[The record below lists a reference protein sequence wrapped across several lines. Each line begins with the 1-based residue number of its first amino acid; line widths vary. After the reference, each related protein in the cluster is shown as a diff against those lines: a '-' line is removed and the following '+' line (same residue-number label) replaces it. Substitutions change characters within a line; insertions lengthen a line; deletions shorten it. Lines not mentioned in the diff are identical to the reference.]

1 MSDSDDRELE
11 LLLQQLKENTDIDLR
26 CHAAQ
31 QLGMKKSQAKIAVPA
46 LIEALND
53 DNWLVRVEAATALS
67 KLGRAAESAIEPL
80 TDTMNEP
87 RNRSKRGIYYEAIQA
102 LKIAQSEEPE
112 VTPSVIVEEPKEEF
126 IPEEIVEE
134 SVIVEETPVE
144 LDVEP
149 IVESSFEALEEEVI
163 EDAVEE
169 PIVEDTV
176 VEVTTEVVEEAK
188 VVDDF
193 VMDEETEDLAEEIID
208 EAFDDADE
216 EFQTDTT
223 PEVVDE
229 IAEDIAEEI
238 TYSEPVIV
246 AEPEVQEEVT
256 IGEDIT
262 EIVEDIADDISED
275 TTDEEIIEEAIEEI
289 AEEVLEDV
297 LEDAV
302 GDTVDHEI
310 IDDIAE
316 EITEEVLEKEE
327 DDDEEELEK
336 PVELEEPTESF
347 QAPIVED
354 PVIEPEEE
362 AVEEVTE
369 AVSLDE
375 VLEFEDDKKKL
386 DDQPPSIVAPTVED
400 VKTVKMSTALL
411 KIVLV
416 GDAAVGKTAFR
427 KKYCDVEFSEEYR
440 DIIGADFA
448 TKHFTKNGENFA
460 MQIWD
465 IAAKERFQNSKELF
479 FKSLYGAVLIF
490 DVTNRESFKNIHN
503 WLADIQSVESK
514 EIAVVLVGNKI
525 DLRPDQEGASITRE
539 EGQELAAKLSEKT
552 GFSISY
558 VETSVETGAGVEVAF
573 RMLEERAAE
582 LFFSARDK

>member
-362 AVEEVTE
+362 VTE

>member
-216 EFQTDTT
+216 DFQTDTT

-354 PVIEPEEE
+354 PVIEPE
-362 AVEEVTE
+362 EEVTE